1 MGLLPVDEV
10 DAVNTV
16 FKCANRAV
24 SFWDHTFAD
33 GAVFDQRFNLVDSDR
48 GNERL
53 GVIHVTHQ
61 ARHIAEVNEATRA
74 QRRSHPTRSGVGVR
88 VVDLAVIVTSHGR
101 DDGDVAVVESFFD
114 NFSFYGMRLAH
125 ETEVK
130 RLTVHDNFFLIANED
145 AIAR

>member
-1 MGLLPVDEV
+1 MLPVDEV

-33 GAVFDQRFNLVDSDR
+33 GAVFDESFDFVSFERR
-48 GNERL
+48 NERL

-61 ARHIAEVNEATRA
+61 ARHIAEVNEAARS
-74 QRRSHPTRSGVGVR
+74 QRRRYTARSGVGVR

-101 DDGDVAVVESFFD
+101 DDGEPPAAAPASKMFG
-114 NFSFYGMRLAH
+114 SA
-125 ETEVK
+125 
-130 RLTVHDNFFLIANED
+130 
-145 AIAR
+145 